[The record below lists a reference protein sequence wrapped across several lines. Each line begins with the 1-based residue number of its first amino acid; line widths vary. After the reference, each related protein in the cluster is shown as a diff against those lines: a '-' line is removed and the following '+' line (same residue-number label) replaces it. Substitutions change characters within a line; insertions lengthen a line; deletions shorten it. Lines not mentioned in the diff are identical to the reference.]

1 MDLKLTEKEKEQS
14 YLPTL
19 AMEKA
24 IIYTN
29 DLFSWNKEKIEQEAV
44 AADKDMF
51 SAVAVLMKE
60 LKISELEAL
69 NVLREKT
76 VESEKEHFAAVADL
90 EAAGP
95 LSDTFYRY
103 LDMTRLCHSG
113 GMLWS
118 AVTDRYNK
126 VGDTQ
131 VNDGL
136 RIQNQLFS
144 VVSSNTQN
152 SVNAEVPTSKPDKNN
167 YHSSGMIAN
176 GNIQVDR
183 ALISPNGTT
192 EDTDLRDCSDS
203 VQETIQVRMDRM
215 TLKDAAK
222 DAGTPVAA
230 F

>member
-29 DLFSWNKEKIEQEAV
+29 DLYSWNKEKIEQEAV

-69 NVLREKT
+69 DVLREKT
-76 VESEKEHFAAVADL
+76 LEAEKEHFAAVADL

-131 VNDGL
+131 VNDDL
-136 RIQNQLFS
+136 RTQNQLFS
-144 VVSSNTQN
+144 VVSTSTQD
-152 SVNAEVPTSKPDKNN
+152 SVNAEVPTSKPNN
-167 YHSSGMIAN
+167 SSHHNPDMITN
-176 GNIQVDR
+176 GNIQVDQG
-183 ALISPNGTT
+183 LPNSNGTAVV
-192 EDTDLRDCSDS
+192 TDPRDCSHS
-203 VQETIQVRMDRM
+203 VQETIEVRVDRM